1 MFLDG
6 KVFDS
11 SVQRGETI
19 DFGLNQVIKGWTE
32 GVQLMN
38 EGAKYKFYIPSNLA
52 YGERGAGGV
61 IPPNT
66 DLIFEVELIKI
77 NQ

>member
-32 GVQLMN
+32 GLQLMN
-38 EGAKYKFYIPSNLA
+38 EGSKYKFYIPSNLA

-61 IPPNT
+61 IPPNA

>member
-1 MFLDG
+1 
-6 KVFDS
+6 
-11 SVQRGETI
+11 
-19 DFGLNQVIKGWTE
+19 
-32 GVQLMN
+32 MN
-38 EGAKYKFYIPSNLA
+38 EGSKYKFYIPSNLA

-61 IPPNT
+61 IPPNA